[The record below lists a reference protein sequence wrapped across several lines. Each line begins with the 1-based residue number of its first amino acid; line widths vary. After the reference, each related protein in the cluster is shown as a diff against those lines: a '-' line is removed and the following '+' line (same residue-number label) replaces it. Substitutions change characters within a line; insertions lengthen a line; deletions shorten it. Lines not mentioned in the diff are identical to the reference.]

1 LPYRRVKIRFLA
13 QRKEHLLKN
22 CYKNAKRTQ
31 KKVIRERM
39 LIEIGD

>member
-1 LPYRRVKIRFLA
+1 VEIRFLA
-13 QRKEHLLKN
+13 QRKEHLLGK
-22 CYKNAKRTQ
+22 CYKNAKRMQ